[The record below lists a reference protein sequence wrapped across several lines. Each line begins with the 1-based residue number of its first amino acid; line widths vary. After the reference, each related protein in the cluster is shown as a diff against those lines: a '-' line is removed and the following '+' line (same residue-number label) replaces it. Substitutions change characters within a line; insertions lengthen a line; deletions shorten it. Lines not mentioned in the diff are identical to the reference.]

1 MNFALHNAAREG
13 DNAALKALVAQGSSL
28 SVRDKHS
35 RTPLHLSAWAGHLEC
50 CKVLVEH
57 GADKSSA
64 AMDDTTALHFAAQ
77 KGHADV
83 VRFLLNEGMNQ
94 PCCSVIYHF
103 VLQINTQCNPEL
115 CCKIILNAGASV
127 NGKTRKGMTP
137 LMFGAQSGKPRN
149 HPPLLYVTLSVHSHQ
164 AWCIHQSDTNGA
176 TASCAAVTCSIW
188 LTQALSKSISSCI
201 GYDSCSHKHSY
212 NGAEGT

>member
-13 DNAALKALVAQGSSL
+13 DDAALKALVAQGSSL

-50 CKVLVEH
+50 CKLLVEH

-94 PCCSVIYHF
+94 PCCL
-103 VLQINTQCNPEL
+103 VLYTTL
-115 CCKIILNAGASV
+115 CYRSKLNA
-127 NGKTRKGMTP
+127 
-137 LMFGAQSGKPRN
+137 
-149 HPPLLYVTLSVHSHQ
+149 TLSCV
-164 AWCIHQSDTNGA
+164 A
-176 TASCAAVTCSIW
+176 
-188 LTQALSKSISSCI
+188 KSYSMQ
-201 GYDSCSHKHSY
+201 
-212 NGAEGT
+212 EPV